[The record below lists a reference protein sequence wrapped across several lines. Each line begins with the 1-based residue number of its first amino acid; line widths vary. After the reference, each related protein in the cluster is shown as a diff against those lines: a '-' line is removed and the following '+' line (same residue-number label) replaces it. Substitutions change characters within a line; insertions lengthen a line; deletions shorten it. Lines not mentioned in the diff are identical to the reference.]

1 MTGDRKASVQKAVI
15 PAAGVGTRLLPA
27 TKSQPKEMLPVG
39 RKPVIQYVVE
49 EIVTAGILDI
59 LIVTSQ
65 QKRAI
70 EDHFDPDPH
79 LEQRLAEKGD
89 PHRSLDYLDDNC
101 RMFYVRQSDPKGL
114 ADAIAKSE
122 QFVGGD
128 PFVVCLG
135 DSIIQSNGG
144 VDVLKRLMDV
154 HERESAAATILF
166 ETVPMEEV
174 VRYGIARPMQTLVGD
189 IFAVSDLIEKPS
201 VEQAPSNLAI
211 AARYV
216 FSPVVFDFIRK
227 TEPGRGGEIQITDTM
242 RLMLKAGL
250 PVWGVSIGRGAR
262 RLDIG
267 NYESY
272 FKAFFELSI
281 ADAEFGQEFQRFV
294 QDRLQK

>member
-89 PHRSLDYLDDNC
+89 PHRSLDYLDENC

-122 QFVGGD
+122 QFVAGD

-174 VRYGIARPMQTLVGD
+174 VRYGIARPMQTPVGD